1 MVWNKR
7 RTRIMKDIN
16 LTNTGSGTYDWTFKD
31 NNLEVVNGVLDLRN
45 QVIHALL
52 LKRDELR
59 VSVYEG
65 KGSFLEDYVK
75 MKNSEKN
82 KELVKNSLEATVNE
96 IDGVYASN
104 ITIDIQNGQLLIAN
118 VTLIREDGREVDIG
132 AI

>member
-1 MVWNKR
+1 
-7 RTRIMKDIN
+7 MKDIK
-16 LTNTGSGTYDWTFKD
+16 LTNTGNGTYDWTFKD
-31 NNLEVVNGVLDLRN
+31 NDLEVVNGVLDLRN

-59 VSVYEG
+59 ASVYEG

-104 ITIDIQNGQLLIAN
+104 ITVDVVDGQLLVAD
-118 VTLIREDGREVDIG
+118 VTLIRDDGREVNIG

>member
-1 MVWNKR
+1 
-7 RTRIMKDIN
+7 MKDIN

>member
-1 MVWNKR
+1 
-7 RTRIMKDIN
+7 MKDIT

-31 NNLEVVNGVLDLRN
+31 NDLEVVNGVLDLRN

-59 VSVYEG
+59 ASVYEG

-104 ITIDIQNGQLLIAN
+104 ITIDIQDGQLLIAN

>member
-1 MVWNKR
+1 
-7 RTRIMKDIN
+7 MKDIN
-16 LTNTGSGTYDWTFKD
+16 LTNTGNGTYDWTFKD
-31 NNLEVVNGVLDLRN
+31 NDLEVVNGVLDFRN

-59 VSVYEG
+59 ASVYEG

-96 IDGVYASN
+96 IGGVYASN
-104 ITIDIQNGQLLIAN
+104 ITVDVVDGQLLVAD
-118 VTLIREDGREVDIG
+118 VTLIRDDGREVDIG

>member
-1 MVWNKR
+1 
-7 RTRIMKDIN
+7 MKDIN
-16 LTNTGSGTYDWTFKD
+16 LTNTGDGTYDWTFKD
-31 NNLEVVNGVLDLRN
+31 NDLEVVNGVTGIRN

-59 VSVYEG
+59 ASVYDG

-96 IDGVYASN
+96 ISGVYASN
-104 ITIDIQNGQLLIAN
+104 ITIDIQEGQLLIAN

>member
-1 MVWNKR
+1 
-7 RTRIMKDIN
+7 MKDIN
-16 LTNTGSGTYDWTFKD
+16 LTNTGDGTYDWTFKD
-31 NNLEVVNGVLDLRN
+31 NDLEVVNGVLDLRN

-59 VSVYEG
+59 ASVYDG

-96 IDGVYASN
+96 ISGVYASN
-104 ITIDIQNGQLLIAN
+104 ITIDIQEGQLLIAN
-118 VTLIREDGREVDIG
+118 VTLIRDDGREVDIG

>member
-1 MVWNKR
+1 
-7 RTRIMKDIN
+7 MKDIT
-16 LTNTGSGTYDWTFKD
+16 LTNTGNGTYDWTFKD
-31 NNLEVVNGVLDLRN
+31 NDLEVVNGVLDLRN

-59 VSVYEG
+59 ASVYEG

-82 KELVKNSLEATVNE
+82 KELVKNSLEATINE

-104 ITIDIQNGQLLIAN
+104 ITIDIVDGQLLVAD
-118 VTLIREDGREVDIG
+118 VTLIRDDGREVDIG

>member
-1 MVWNKR
+1 
-7 RTRIMKDIN
+7 MKDIM
-16 LTNTGSGTYDWTFKD
+16 LTNTGDGTYDWTFTD
-31 NNLEVVNGVLDLRN
+31 NDLEIVNGVTGLRN
-45 QVIHALL
+45 QVIHAVL

-59 VSVYEG
+59 ASVYEG

-75 MKNSEKN
+75 MKNSERN
-82 KELVKNSLEATVNE
+82 KELVKNSLEATINE

-104 ITIDIQNGQLLIAN
+104 ITIDIQDGQLLIAN

>member
-1 MVWNKR
+1 
-7 RTRIMKDIN
+7 MKDIN
-16 LTNTGSGTYDWTFKD
+16 LTNTGDGTYDWTFKD
-31 NNLEVVNGVLDLRN
+31 NDLEVVNGVLDLRN

-59 VSVYEG
+59 ASVYDG

-82 KELVKNSLEATVNE
+82 KELVKNSLEATINE
-96 IDGVYASN
+96 ISGVYASN
-104 ITIDIQNGQLLIAN
+104 ITIDIQDGQLLIAN

>member
-1 MVWNKR
+1 
-7 RTRIMKDIN
+7 MKDIK
-16 LTNTGSGTYDWTFKD
+16 LTNTGDGTYDWTFKD
-31 NNLEVVNGVLDLRN
+31 NDLEVVNGVLDLRN

-59 VSVYEG
+59 ASVYDG

-82 KELVKNSLEATVNE
+82 KELVKNSLEATINE
-96 IDGVYASN
+96 ISGVYASN
-104 ITIDIQNGQLLIAN
+104 ITIDIQEGQLLIAN

>member
-1 MVWNKR
+1 
-7 RTRIMKDIN
+7 MKDIM
-16 LTNTGSGTYDWTFKD
+16 LTNTGDGTYDWTFKD
-31 NNLEVVNGVLDLRN
+31 NDLEVVNGVLDLRN

-59 VSVYEG
+59 ASVYEG

-104 ITIDIQNGQLLIAN
+104 ITIDIVDGQLLVAD
-118 VTLIREDGREVDIG
+118 VTLIRDDGREVDIG

>member
-1 MVWNKR
+1 
-7 RTRIMKDIN
+7 MKDIT

-31 NNLEVVNGVLDLRN
+31 NDLEVVNGVLDLRN

-59 VSVYEG
+59 ASVYEG

-82 KELVKNSLEATVNE
+82 KELVKNSLEATINE

-104 ITIDIQNGQLLIAN
+104 ITIDIQDGQLLIAN

>member
-1 MVWNKR
+1 
-7 RTRIMKDIN
+7 MKDIK
-16 LTNTGSGTYDWTFKD
+16 LTNTGDGTYDWTFKD
-31 NNLEVVNGVLDLRN
+31 NDLEVVNGVLDLRN

-59 VSVYEG
+59 ASVYEG

-82 KELVKNSLEATVNE
+82 KELVKNSLEATINE
-96 IDGVYASN
+96 ISGVYASN
-104 ITIDIQNGQLLIAN
+104 ITVDVVDGQLLVAD
-118 VTLIREDGREVDIG
+118 VTLIRDDGREVNIG

>member
-1 MVWNKR
+1 
-7 RTRIMKDIN
+7 MKDIT
-16 LTNTGSGTYDWTFKD
+16 LTNTGNGTYDWTFKD
-31 NNLEVVNGVLDLRN
+31 NDLEVVNGVTGLRN

-59 VSVYEG
+59 ASVYEG

-104 ITIDIQNGQLLIAN
+104 ITVDVVDGQLLVAD
-118 VTLIREDGREVDIG
+118 VTLIRDDGREVDIG

>member
-1 MVWNKR
+1 
-7 RTRIMKDIN
+7 MKDIK
-16 LTNTGSGTYDWTFKD
+16 LTNTGDGTYDWTFKD
-31 NNLEVVNGVLDLRN
+31 NDLEVVNGVLDLRN

-59 VSVYEG
+59 ASVYEG

-82 KELVKNSLEATVNE
+82 KELVKNSFEATINE
-96 IDGVYASN
+96 ISGVYASN
-104 ITIDIQNGQLLIAN
+104 ITIDIQEGQLLIAN
-118 VTLIREDGREVDIG
+118 VTLIRDDGREVDIG

>member
-1 MVWNKR
+1 
-7 RTRIMKDIN
+7 MKDIA
-16 LTNTGSGTYDWTFKD
+16 LTSNGDGTYDWTFK
-31 NNLEVVNGVLDLRN
+31 NNDLEVVNGVLDLRN
-45 QVIHALL
+45 QVIHAVLL
-52 LKRDELR
+52 RRDELDAGI
-59 VSVYEG
+59 YTG

-104 ITIDIQNGQLLIAN
+104 ITIDIQDGQLLIAN

>member
-1 MVWNKR
+1 
-7 RTRIMKDIN
+7 MKDIN
-16 LTNTGSGTYDWTFKD
+16 LTNTGNGTYDWTFKD
-31 NNLEVVNGVLDLRN
+31 NDLEVVNGVLDLRN

-59 VSVYEG
+59 ASVYDG

-96 IDGVYASN
+96 ISGVYASN
-104 ITIDIQNGQLLIAN
+104 ITIDIQEGQLLIAN